1 MRAFLP
7 VVGEIEPLCFKRTY
21 IILQKIKD
29 YPPLQ
34 LFFDKTNNRFSHVKS
49 FQ

>member
-1 MRAFLP
+1 MRLFFP

-29 YPPLQ
+29 YPPRS
-34 LFFDKTNNRFSHVKS
+34 KEVR
-49 FQ
+49 